1 MLIRT
6 QDRNCLV
13 DMTGMTI
20 KAILNDTIKEKYKII
35 AYSNHNDLDSCE
47 ILGMYTSEK
56 KANKVLDAIQNEY
69 LNGNLCYVH
78 SGFVK
83 NIVFNMPDDMGVEV

>member
-6 QDRNCLV
+6 QDKKALI

-56 KANKVLDAIQNEY
+56 KVMKVLDIIQNEY

-83 NIVFNMPDDMGVEV
+83 NIVFNMPEDIEVEI